1 MSKYIFIVAL
11 FIMGF
16 SSCYKAYD
24 PVDDLVDIVGDV
36 AQIATFTGPAKVTH
50 GATFDLT
57 LKVSSAHVEMDSIR
71 IYEKNG
77 SGGYILTKHI
87 AFTPNFV
94 EAERLHVITIPYTA
108 PDAPTSISLQANVVT
123 SNGLVSNPKVISK
136 ITVE

>member
-1 MSKYIFIVAL
+1 MSKYIFIITICIIGL
-11 FIMGF
+11 T
-16 SSCYKAYD
+16 SCYDTYN

-36 AQIATFTGPAKVTH
+36 AQIATFTGPTKVTH
-50 GATFDLT
+50 GTTFDLT

-71 IYEKNG
+71 IYEKKG
-77 SGGYILTKHI
+77 SGVYILTKHI

-108 PDAPTSISLQANVVT
+108 PDVATTISLQANVVT

-136 ITVE
+136 ITIE